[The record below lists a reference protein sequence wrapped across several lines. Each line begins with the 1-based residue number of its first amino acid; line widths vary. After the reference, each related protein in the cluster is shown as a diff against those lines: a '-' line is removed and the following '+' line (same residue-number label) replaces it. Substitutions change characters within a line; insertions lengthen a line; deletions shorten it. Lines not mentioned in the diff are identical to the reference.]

1 MSLNAES
8 SWACRTNER
17 HIEFRVAILRIADGH
32 QRHLQAFLDECHLPV
47 ALAAQE
53 RATAEAVLA
62 SYRPSLDSLK
72 WLLAPNG
79 MGGAANETITC
90 IDLGVIREEPESR
103 LPSYCR

>member
-1 MSLNAES
+1 MKGTLSFESRFCALPMDTNGIFKLFWMSA
-8 SWACRTNER
+8 T
-17 HIEFRVAILRIADGH
+17 I
-32 QRHLQAFLDECHLPV
+32 PV